1 MCPQLRDTCDR
12 VGHDRDG
19 GGIVETL
26 PVQPAPRPE
35 VQGQPHKRA
44 GVLSRSAVGGQRCGE
59 LVGELVEAGVGGAL
73 QELVEGGDPGP
84 VALDP
89 LKEAPP

>member
-1 MCPQLRDTCDR
+1 
-12 VGHDRDG
+12 
-19 GGIVETL
+19 
-26 PVQPAPRPE
+26 
-35 VQGQPHKRA
+35 
-44 GVLSRSAVGGQRCGE
+44 VLSRSAVGGQRCGE